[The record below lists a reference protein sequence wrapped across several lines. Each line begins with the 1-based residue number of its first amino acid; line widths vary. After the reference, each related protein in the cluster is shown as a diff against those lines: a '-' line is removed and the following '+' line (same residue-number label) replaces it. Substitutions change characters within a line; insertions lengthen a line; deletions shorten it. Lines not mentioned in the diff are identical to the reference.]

1 MTELTPGANA
11 SLPTGDMTVLIR
23 HGTIPGAE
31 IDVSAFLVTAAGK
44 VRSDA
49 DMCFYGQPSVA
60 GGAVTLEGSGTGET
74 RFSVAPGRIPAGVE
88 KVILTATIHEN
99 RSTFGKLPEVSLDVA
114 GVRGRIPCAG
124 MTETALILAELYQ
137 RNGAWKLRVVGQG
150 FNGGLS
156 ALATHLGVEIDQ
168 SPAAPPPAPKIAQAP
183 ATRPEPAPAPIAT
196 PQSAAKINLEK
207 RMVSLEKKDKELLS
221 LVKKVSV
228 SLEKKRLL
236 TDRAKVALCL
246 DISGSMS
253 SLYKSGK
260 IDTLVRRVMAL
271 GYRFDDDGEIDV
283 FLFGERTHE
292 WGPIGVDDYRTFV
305 KDMQR
310 RHPLEGGTK
319 YGAAIERI
327 RKFYAKNNPQGLP
340 VYVMFVT
347 DGGTEDKSKTEKE
360 LRAASAEPL
369 FWQFMAIGATG
380 FFSGVR
386 FEFLEK
392 LDELTG
398 RKVDNANF
406 FQVADPA
413 APSDEEMFE
422 LMMGEYPDWLKAAEK
437 ARILKV

>member
-1 MTELTPGANA
+1 
-11 SLPTGDMTVLIR
+11 
-23 HGTIPGAE
+23 
-31 IDVSAFLVTAAGK
+31 
-44 VRSDA
+44 
-49 DMCFYGQPSVA
+49 
-60 GGAVTLEGSGTGET
+60 
-74 RFSVAPGRIPAGVE
+74 
-88 KVILTATIHEN
+88 
-99 RSTFGKLPEVSLDVA
+99 
-114 GVRGRIPCAG
+114 

-137 RNGAWKLRVVGQG
+137 RNGAWKVRVVGQG
-150 FNGGLS
+150 FNGGLA
-156 ALATHLGVEIDQ
+156 ALATHLGVDISEPEQ
-168 SPAAPPPAPKIAQAP
+168 TAPPPVSP
-183 ATRPEPAPAPIAT
+183 PAPALSPSQI
-196 PQSAAKINLEK
+196 SLEK

-253 SLYKSGK
+253 SLYRSGK
-260 IDTLVRRVMAL
+260 IDTLVRRVMAM

-283 FLFGERTHE
+283 FLFGANVHE
-292 WGPIGVDDYRTFV
+292 WGAIGVDDYRTFV

-327 RKFYAKNNPQGLP
+327 RSFYARNNPEGLP

-347 DGGTEDKSKTEKE
+347 DGGTDDKSKTEKE
-360 LRAASAEPL
+360 LRAASAEPI

-380 FFSGVR
+380 IFSGAR

-422 LMMGEYPDWLKAAEK
+422 LMMGEYPDWLKAAQA

>member
-1 MTELTPGANA
+1 MTELAPGANA
-11 SLPTGDMTVLIR
+11 AVPAGDLTVLIR
-23 HGTIPGAE
+23 HGSIPGAE
-31 IDVSAFLVTAAGK
+31 IDVSAFLVTGTGK

-49 DMCFYGQPSVA
+49 DMCFYGQPAVA
-60 GGAVTLEGSGTGET
+60 GGAVTLQDAANGET
-74 RFSVAPGRIPAGVE
+74 RFTVAPSRIPAGVE

-99 RSTFGKLPEVSLDVA
+99 RAPFGRLPEIRLEVGGVS
-114 GVRGRIPCAG
+114 GRIPCAG

-137 RNGAWKLRVVGQG
+137 RGGAWKVRVVGQG
-150 FNGGLS
+150 FNGGLA
-156 ALATHLGVEIDQ
+156 ALATHLGVDISDPGPAPTPAPTPT
-168 SPAAPPPAPKIAQAP
+168 PAAPPPP
-183 ATRPEPAPAPIAT
+183 AKVEPAKPASQIR
-196 PQSAAKINLEK
+196 LEK
-207 RMVSLEKKDKELLS
+207 RLVSLEKKDKELLS

-283 FLFGERTHE
+283 FLFGEWAYE
-292 WGPIGVDDYRTFV
+292 WGPIGVDNYKTFV
-305 KDMQR
+305 RDMQR
-310 RHPLEGGTK
+310 RRSLEGATL
-319 YGAAIERI
+319 YGAAMERI
-327 RKFYAKNNPQGLP
+327 RSFYARNNPEGLP

-347 DGGTEDKSKTEKE
+347 DGGTEDRAKTERE
-360 LRAASAEPL
+360 LRAASAEPI
-369 FWQFMAIGATG
+369 FWQFMAIGAKGG
-380 FFSGVR
+380 FFGAR
-386 FEFLEK
+386 FDFLER

-422 LMMGEYPDWLKAAEK
+422 LMMKEYPDWLKAAQK

>member
-1 MTELTPGANA
+1 
-11 SLPTGDMTVLIR
+11 
-23 HGTIPGAE
+23 
-31 IDVSAFLVTAAGK
+31 
-44 VRSDA
+44 
-49 DMCFYGQPSVA
+49 MCFYGQPSVGA
-60 GGAVTLEGSGTGET
+60 GAVTLEGASGGET
-74 RFSVAPGRIPAGVE
+74 RFRVDLSRVPADVD
-88 KVILTATIHEN
+88 KILFTATIHEN
-99 RSTFGKLPEVSLDVA
+99 RASFARLAEVTLEA
-114 GVRGRIPCAG
+114 GEVRGRVPCAG
-124 MTETALILAELYQ
+124 MTETALILAELY
-137 RNGAWKLRVVGQG
+137 RRPDAWKLRVVGQG
-150 FNGGLS
+150 FNGDLA
-156 ALATHLGVEIDQ
+156 ALATHLGVEVDQ
-168 SPAAPPPAPKIAQAP
+168 GSTPAPTAPPVEAKSPASNPAPPP
-183 ATRPEPAPAPIAT
+183 
-196 PQSAAKINLEK
+196 SASGIRLEK
-207 RMVSLEKKDKELLS
+207 RLVNLEKKDPELLS

-253 SLYKSGK
+253 SLYKAGK

-283 FLFGERTHE
+283 FLFGASVHE

-305 KDMQR
+305 RDMQR
-310 RHPLEGGTK
+310 RHPLEGGTR

-327 RKFYAKNNPQGLP
+327 RKFYARNNPEGLP

-347 DGGTEDKSKTEKE
+347 DGGTEDKAKTERE

-380 FFSGVR
+380 FFSGPR

-398 RKVDNANF
+398 RTVDNADF
-406 FQVADPA
+406 FQVSDPA

-422 LMMGEYPDWLKAAEK
+422 LMMGEYPDWLKAAQ
-437 ARILKV
+437 AACVLKI

>member
-11 SLPTGDMTVLIR
+11 SLPSGDLTVLIR
-23 HGTIPGAE
+23 HGAIPGVE

-60 GGAVTLEGSGTGET
+60 GGAVTLQGTGNGET
-74 RFSVAPGRIPAGVE
+74 RFLVAPGRIPAEVE
-88 KVILTATIHEN
+88 KVILTTTIHEN
-99 RSTFGKLPEVSLDVA
+99 RAAFGKLPEISLDVS

-150 FNGGLS
+150 FNGGLA
-156 ALATHLGVEIDQ
+156 ALATHLGVEIEQ
-168 SPAAPPPAPKIAQAP
+168 AQESPAPARAPEPRPAAPA
-183 ATRPEPAPAPIAT
+183 APAP
-196 PQSAAKINLEK
+196 SASQIRLEK
-207 RMVSLEKKDKELLS
+207 RLVSLEKKDKELLS

-253 SLYKSGK
+253 SLYRSGK

-283 FLFGERTHE
+283 FLFGERTHA

-305 KDMQR
+305 RDMQR

-327 RKFYAKNNPQGLP
+327 RTFYARNNPEGLP

-347 DGGTEDKSKTEKE
+347 DGGTEDKSKTERE

-369 FWQFMAIGATG
+369 FWQFMAIGASG

-422 LMMGEYPDWLKAAEK
+422 LMMGEYPDWLKAAQK
-437 ARILKV
+437 AGILTV

>member
-1 MTELTPGANA
+1 MTELAPGANA
-11 SLPTGDMTVLIR
+11 ALPAGDLTVLIR
-23 HGTIPGAE
+23 HGAIPGAE
-31 IDVSAFLVTAAGK
+31 IDVSAFLVTGTGK

-49 DMCFYGQPSVA
+49 DMCFYGQPSVS
-60 GGAVTLEGSGTGET
+60 GGAVTLQGAANGET
-74 RFSVAPGRIPAGVE
+74 RFSVAPGRIPDGVE

-99 RSTFGKLPEVSLDVA
+99 RAPFGRLPEISLEVS

-137 RNGAWKLRVVGQG
+137 RNGAWKVRVVGQG
-150 FNGGLS
+150 FNGGLA
-156 ALATHLGVEIDQ
+156 ALATHLGVEISD
-168 SPAAPPPAPKIAQAP
+168 
-183 ATRPEPAPAPIAT
+183 PEPAPAPAPTQT
-196 PQSAAKINLEK
+196 PAAPPPRAEPAKPASQIRLEK
-207 RMVSLEKKDKELLS
+207 RLVSLEKKDKELLS

-253 SLYKSGK
+253 SLYKAGK

-283 FLFGERTHE
+283 FLFGANVHD
-292 WGPIGVDDYRTFV
+292 WGLIGVDDYRTFV

-310 RHPLEGGTK
+310 RHPLEGGTR
-319 YGAAIERI
+319 YGAAMERI
-327 RKFYAKNNPQGLP
+327 RAFYARNNPEGLP

-347 DGGTEDKSKTEKE
+347 DGGTEDKSKTERE

-380 FFSGVR
+380 FFSGPR

-398 RKVDNANF
+398 RKVDNADF

-422 LMMGEYPDWLKAAEK
+422 LMMKEYPDWLKAAQK
-437 ARILKV
+437 AGILKV

>member
-1 MTELTPGANA
+1 MTELSPGANA
-11 SLPTGDMTVLIR
+11 PLPSGDLSVLIR
-23 HGTIPGAE
+23 HGAIPGAE
-31 IDVSAFLVTAAGK
+31 IDVSAFLVTGTGK

-49 DMCFYGQPSVA
+49 DMCFYGQPAVA
-60 GGAVTLEGSGTGET
+60 GGAVTLEGASNGET
-74 RFSVAPGRIPAGVE
+74 RFSVSPGRIPAGVE
-88 KVILTATIHEN
+88 KVVLTATIHEN
-99 RSTFGKLPEVSLDVA
+99 RAAFGRLQEIGLEIS
-114 GVRGRIPCAG
+114 GVRGRIPCQG
-124 MTETALILAELYQ
+124 MTETALILAELYL

-150 FNGGLS
+150 FNGGLA
-156 ALATHLGVEIDQ
+156 ALATHLGVDISDPAPAPTPT
-168 SPAAPPPAPKIAQAP
+168 PAAPPPP
-183 ATRPEPAPAPIAT
+183 AKAEPEKPASQIR
-196 PQSAAKINLEK
+196 LEK
-207 RMVSLEKKDKELLS
+207 RLVSLEKKDKELLS

-260 IDTLVRRVMAL
+260 IDTLVRRVMAM

-283 FLFGERTHE
+283 FLFGVNVHE
-292 WGPIGVDDYRTFV
+292 WGAIGVDDYRGFV

-327 RKFYAKNNPQGLP
+327 RTFYARNNPEGLP

-347 DGGTEDKSKTEKE
+347 DGGTEDKAKTEKE
-360 LRAASAEPL
+360 LRAASAEPI
-369 FWQFMAIGATG
+369 FWQFMAIGANG
-380 FFSGVR
+380 FFSGAR

-413 APSDEEMFE
+413 APSDEQMFE
-422 LMMGEYPDWLKAAEK
+422 LMMGEYPDWLKAAQK
-437 ARILKV
+437 AGILKV

>member
-1 MTELTPGANA
+1 MTELASGANA
-11 SLPTGDMTVLIR
+11 ALPTGDLTVLIR

-31 IDVSAFLVTAAGK
+31 IDVSAFLVTSTGK
-44 VRSDA
+44 FRSDA

-60 GGAVTLEGSGTGET
+60 GGAVTLQGAANGET
-74 RFSVAPGRIPAGVE
+74 RFTVAPSRIPAGVE

-99 RSTFGKLPEVSLDVA
+99 RAPFGRLPEIRLEVGGVS
-114 GVRGRIPCAG
+114 GRIPCAG

-137 RNGAWKLRVVGQG
+137 RGGAWKVRVVGQG
-150 FNGGLS
+150 FNGGLA
-156 ALATHLGVEIDQ
+156 ALATHLGVDISDPGPAPTPAPTPT
-168 SPAAPPPAPKIAQAP
+168 PAAPPRPAKVE
-183 ATRPEPAPAPIAT
+183 PEKPDSQIR
-196 PQSAAKINLEK
+196 LEK
-207 RMVSLEKKDKELLS
+207 RLVSLEKKDKELLS

-228 SLEKKRLL
+228 SLEKKQLL

-283 FLFGERTHE
+283 FLFGERVHE

-305 KDMQR
+305 RDMQR

>member
-1 MTELTPGANA
+1 MTVLSPGANA
-11 SLPTGDMTVLIR
+11 TLPGGDLTVLIR

-31 IDVSAFLVTAAGK
+31 IDVSAFLVTGNGK

-60 GGAVTLEGSGTGET
+60 GGAVALAGASGGET
-74 RFSVAPGRIPAGVE
+74 RFTVAPGRIPAGVE
-88 KVILTATIHEN
+88 KVVFTATIHEN
-99 RSTFGKLPEVSLDVA
+99 LAPFSRVPEIGLEVGGVS
-114 GVRGRIPCAG
+114 GRIPCAR

-137 RNGAWKLRVVGQG
+137 RNGAWKVRVVGQG
-150 FNGGLS
+150 FNGGL
-156 ALATHLGVEIDQ
+156 AKLAPHLGVEI
-168 SPAAPPPAPKIAQAP
+168 A
-183 ATRPEPAPAPIAT
+183 EPAPSSEPSKLAPA
-196 PQSAAKINLEK
+196 PSSPAPLASQVRLENK
-207 RMVSLEKKDKELLS
+207 LVNLEKKDKELLS

-271 GYRFDDDGEIDV
+271 GYWFDDDGEIDV
-283 FLFGERTHE
+283 FLFGAKVHD
-292 WGPIGVDDYRTFV
+292 WGAIGVDDYKTFV
-305 KDMQR
+305 RDMQR
-310 RHPLEGGTK
+310 RHPLEGGTR
-319 YGAAIERI
+319 YGDAIARI
-327 RKFYAKNNPQGLP
+327 REFYSRNNPEGLP

-347 DGGTEDKSKTEKE
+347 DGGTDDKAKTQRE

-369 FWQFMAIGATG
+369 FWQFMAIGAK
-380 FFSGVR
+380 GVFAQAR

-398 RKVDNANF
+398 RVVDNANF
-406 FQVADPA
+406 FQVSDPA
-413 APSDEEMFE
+413 APSDVEMFE
-422 LMMGEYPDWLKAAEK
+422 LMMGEYPDWLKAAQ
-437 ARILKV
+437 AAHVLII

>member
-11 SLPTGDMTVLIR
+11 SLPGGDLTVLIR

-31 IDVSAFLVTAAGK
+31 IDVSAFLVTGTGK

-60 GGAVTLEGSGTGET
+60 GGAVALAGAAGGKT
-74 RFSVAPGRIPAGVE
+74 RFTVAPGRIPAGVE
-88 KVILTATIHEN
+88 KVVFTATIHEN
-99 RSTFGKLPEVSLDVA
+99 RAPFSRVPEIGLEVGGIS
-114 GVRGRIPCAG
+114 GRIPCAG
-124 MTETALILAELYQ
+124 MTETALILAELYL
-137 RNGAWKLRVVGQG
+137 RNGAWKVRVVGQG
-150 FNGGLS
+150 FNGGL
-156 ALATHLGVEIDQ
+156 AKLAPHLGVEV
-168 SPAAPPPAPKIAQAP
+168 A
-183 ATRPEPAPAPIAT
+183 EPAPAPEPPKPEPAQT
-196 PQSAAKINLEK
+196 SPAPSASQIRLEK
-207 RMVSLEKKDKELLS
+207 KLVNLEKKDKELLS

-283 FLFGERTHE
+283 FLFGAKVHD
-292 WGPIGVDDYRTFV
+292 WGAIGVDDYRTFV
-305 KDMQR
+305 KDMQG
-310 RHPLEGGTK
+310 RHPLEGGTR
-319 YGAAIERI
+319 YGDAIARI
-327 RKFYAKNNPQGLP
+327 RTFYARNNPEGLP

-347 DGGTEDKSKTEKE
+347 DGGTDDKAKTQRE
-360 LRAASAEPL
+360 LRAAAAEPL
-369 FWQFMAIGATG
+369 FWQFMAIGAK
-380 FFSGVR
+380 GVFAQAR

-398 RKVDNANF
+398 RVVDNANF

-422 LMMGEYPDWLKAAEK
+422 LMMGEYPDWLKAAQA
-437 ARILKV
+437 ARVLII

>member
-1 MTELTPGANA
+1 MTLLSPGANA
-11 SLPTGDMTVLIR
+11 PLPSGDLTVLIR
-23 HGTIPGAE
+23 HGEIPGAE
-31 IDVSAFLVTAAGK
+31 IDVSAFLVTGAGK

-60 GGAVTLEGSGTGET
+60 DGAVTLEGAANGET
-74 RFSVAPGRIPAGVE
+74 RFSVAPGRIPAEVD
-88 KVILTATIHEN
+88 KVVLTATIHEN
-99 RSTFGKLPEVSLDVA
+99 RSAFGQLSDIGIEVG

-137 RNGAWKLRVVGQG
+137 RNGAWKVRVVGQG
-150 FNGGLS
+150 FNGGLA
-156 ALATHLGVEIDQ
+156 ALATHLGVDIAD
-168 SPAAPPPAPKIAQAP
+168 PTPAPPP
-183 ATRPEPAPAPIAT
+183 TPAPVKADPAR
-196 PQSAAKINLEK
+196 SASQIRLEK
-207 RMVSLEKKDKELLS
+207 RLVDLEKKDKELLS

-228 SLEKKRLL
+228 SLEKKNLL

-253 SLYKSGK
+253 SLYRSGK
-260 IDTLVRRVMAL
+260 IDTLVRRVMAM

-283 FLFGERTHE
+283 FLFGAKVHE
-292 WGPIGVDDYRTFV
+292 WGPIGVNDYRGFV

-310 RHPLEGGTK
+310 KHPLEGGTK

-327 RKFYAKNNPQGLP
+327 RKFYAKNNPESLP

-360 LRAASAEPL
+360 LRAASAEPI
-369 FWQFMAIGATG
+369 FWQFMAIGANG
-380 FFSGVR
+380 FFSGAR

-398 RKVDNANF
+398 RTVDNANF

-422 LMMGEYPDWLKAAEK
+422 LMMGEYPDWLKAAQT
-437 ARILKV
+437 ARILTI

>member
-1 MTELTPGANA
+1 
-11 SLPTGDMTVLIR
+11 
-23 HGTIPGAE
+23 
-31 IDVSAFLVTAAGK
+31 
-44 VRSDA
+44 
-49 DMCFYGQPSVA
+49 
-60 GGAVTLEGSGTGET
+60 
-74 RFSVAPGRIPAGVE
+74 
-88 KVILTATIHEN
+88 
-99 RSTFGKLPEVSLDVA
+99 
-114 GVRGRIPCAG
+114 
-124 MTETALILAELYQ
+124 
-137 RNGAWKLRVVGQG
+137 
-150 FNGGLS
+150 
-156 ALATHLGVEIDQ
+156 
-168 SPAAPPPAPKIAQAP
+168 
-183 ATRPEPAPAPIAT
+183 
-196 PQSAAKINLEK
+196 
-207 RMVSLEKKDKELLS
+207 MVSLEKKDKELLS

-253 SLYKSGK
+253 SLYRSGK
-260 IDTLVRRVMAL
+260 IDTLVRRVMAM

-283 FLFGERTHE
+283 FLFGANVHE
-292 WGPIGVDDYRTFV
+292 WGAIGVDDYRTFV

-327 RKFYAKNNPQGLP
+327 RSFYARNNPEGLP

-347 DGGTEDKSKTEKE
+347 DGGTDDKSKTEKE
-360 LRAASAEPL
+360 LRAASAEPI

-380 FFSGVR
+380 IFSGAR

-422 LMMGEYPDWLKAAEK
+422 LMMGEYPDWLKAAQA

>member
-1 MTELTPGANA
+1 MTDLSPGANA
-11 SLPTGDMTVLIR
+11 GLPSGELTVLIR
-23 HGTIPGAE
+23 HTQIPGAE
-31 IDVSAFLVTAAGK
+31 IDVSAFLVTKNGK

-49 DMCFYGQPSVA
+49 DMCFYGQSSVA
-60 GGAVTLEGSGTGET
+60 GGAVILQGSGNGQT
-74 RFSVAPGRIPAGVE
+74 RFTVSPDRIPDGVD
-88 KVILTATIHEN
+88 KVILTATIHDN
-99 RSTFGKLPEVSLDVA
+99 QATFGRLPEISLEVG

-124 MTETALILAELYQ
+124 MTETALILGELYQ
-137 RNGAWKLRVVGQG
+137 RGGAWKVRVVGQG
-150 FNGGLS
+150 FNGGLA
-156 ALATHLGVEIDQ
+156 ALATHLGVDISEPEPIA
-168 SPAAPPPAPKIAQAP
+168 SPAAPAPLAP
-183 ATRPEPAPAPIAT
+183 
-196 PQSAAKINLEK
+196 SAAQINLQK

-228 SLEKKRLL
+228 SLEKKGLL

-283 FLFGERTHE
+283 FLFGANAHE

-310 RHPLEGGTK
+310 RHPLEGGTR

-327 RKFYAKNNPQGLP
+327 RTFYARNNPEGLP

-347 DGGTEDKSKTEKE
+347 DGGTDDKAKTELE
-360 LRAASAEPL
+360 LRAASAEPI
-369 FWQFMAIGATG
+369 FWQFMAIGSTG
-380 FFSGVR
+380 LFSGAR

-406 FQVADPA
+406 FQVSDPA
-413 APSDEEMFE
+413 TPSDEEMFE
-422 LMMGEYPDWLKAAEK
+422 LMMGEYPDWLKAAQT
-437 ARILKV
+437 ARILKI

>member
-1 MTELTPGANA
+1 
-11 SLPTGDMTVLIR
+11 
-23 HGTIPGAE
+23 
-31 IDVSAFLVTAAGK
+31 VS
-44 VRSDA
+44 
-49 DMCFYGQPSVA
+49 
-60 GGAVTLEGSGTGET
+60 
-74 RFSVAPGRIPAGVE
+74 
-88 KVILTATIHEN
+88 
-99 RSTFGKLPEVSLDVA
+99 

-137 RNGAWKLRVVGQG
+137 RNGSWKVRVVGQG
-150 FNGGLS
+150 FNGGLA
-156 ALATHLGVEIDQ
+156 ALATHLGVEISD
-168 SPAAPPPAPKIAQAP
+168 SEPTPAPTHTASPPPVK
-183 ATRPEPAPAPIAT
+183 PEQT
-196 PQSAAKINLEK
+196 PSAAQINLDK
-207 RMVSLEKKDKELLS
+207 RMVNLEKKDRELLS

-228 SLEKKRLL
+228 SLEKKKLL

-253 SLYKSGK
+253 SLYKAGK

-283 FLFGERTHE
+283 FLFGANVHE

-310 RHPLEGGTK
+310 RHPLEGGTR
-319 YGAAIERI
+319 YGAAMERI
-327 RKFYAKNNPQGLP
+327 RKFYARNNPEGLP

-360 LRAASAEPL
+360 LRAASEEPI

-422 LMMGEYPDWLKAAEK
+422 LMMGEYPDWLKAAQK
-437 ARILKV
+437 AGILKV

>member
-1 MTELTPGANA
+1 MSDLSPGANA
-11 SLPTGDMTVLIR
+11 PLPSGDLTILIR
-23 HGTIPGAE
+23 HAAIPGAE
-31 IDVSAFLVTAAGK
+31 IDVSAFLVTGIGK

-49 DMCFYGQPSVA
+49 DMCFYGQPSVS
-60 GGAVTLEGSGTGET
+60 GGAVTLQGAANGET
-74 RFSVAPGRIPAGVE
+74 RFSVTPGRIPAEVE

-99 RSTFGKLPEVSLDVA
+99 RAPFGRLPEISLEVS

-137 RNGAWKLRVVGQG
+137 KAGAWKVRVVGQG
-150 FNGGLS
+150 FNGGLA
-156 ALATHLGVEIDQ
+156 ALATHLGVDISDPEPAPKPT
-168 SPAAPPPAPKIAQAP
+168 PAAPPVKA
-183 ATRPEPAPAPIAT
+183 EPAP
-196 PQSAAKINLEK
+196 SASQIRLEK
-207 RMVSLEKKDKELLS
+207 KLVSLEKNDKELLS

-228 SLEKKRLL
+228 SLEKKKLL

-253 SLYKSGK
+253 SLYKAGK

-283 FLFGERTHE
+283 FLFGERVHE

-310 RHPLEGGTK
+310 RHPLEGGTR
-319 YGAAIERI
+319 YGAAMERI
-327 RKFYAKNNPQGLP
+327 RAFYARNNPEGLP

-347 DGGTEDKSKTEKE
+347 DGGTEDKSKTERE

-380 FFSGVR
+380 FFSGPR

-398 RKVDNANF
+398 RKVDNADF

-422 LMMGEYPDWLKAAEK
+422 LMMKEYPDWLKAAQK
-437 ARILKV
+437 AGILKV